1 MKLGVRKRII
11 VPAIGLTMLCA
22 CKKDPVDQYFE
33 DTSVYF
39 DIGTFFRTQVDN
51 LNKRKL
57 AIRQRV
63 VKDGFAQTIE
73 KEQVNWEEELAPFI
87 DADINRPAWR
97 GQFKVDTVLRNDHL
111 VVIEYTLRDADKNDD
126 GSPVEGAVKG
136 WFRGDPCPISKVVLT
151 KDPRSNTPLKV
162 SIDKLTNNFLYSSS
176 HKLYFTTGEGYMVKG
191 RLEVKYLFSSEY
203 SVDSKFVEI

>member
-1 MKLGVRKRII
+1 M
-11 VPAIGLTMLCA
+11 PAIGLTMLCA

-33 DTSVYF
+33 DTTVYF
-39 DIGTFFRTQVDN
+39 DMGSFFRAQVDN

-97 GQFKVDTVLRNDHL
+97 NLFHVDTVLRNEHL
-111 VVIEYTLRDADKNDD
+111 VVIEYSLNNNPVDQD
-126 GSPVEGAVKG
+126 GNPVSGAVKG
-136 WFRGDPCPISKVVLT
+136 WFSPNPCPVCKVVLT
-151 KDPRSNTPLKV
+151 KDLKTNTPLKV
-162 SIDKLTNNFLYSSS
+162 SIDKLTDNFLYTSS

-191 RLEVKYLFSSEY
+191 RIEVKYLYRSEY